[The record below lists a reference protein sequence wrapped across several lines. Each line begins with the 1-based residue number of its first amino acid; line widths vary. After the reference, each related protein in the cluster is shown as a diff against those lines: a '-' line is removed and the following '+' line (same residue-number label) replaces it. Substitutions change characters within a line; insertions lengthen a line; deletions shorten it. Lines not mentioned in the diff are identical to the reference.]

1 MDIKNLEKIEP
12 EVLKNP
18 LFWEVDMFDPSLV
31 FRDMETHEIFVFDK
45 SGIWN
50 EDTLNHKLLY
60 WFISISLE
68 FRKRAL
74 FKLKIYL

>member
-1 MDIKNLEKIEP
+1 VVFHKVGFFGKIKRSVVDIKNLEKIEP

-50 EDTLNHKLLY
+50 EDTLNHKLLC
-60 WFISISLE
+60 
-68 FRKRAL
+68 
-74 FKLKIYL
+74 